1 MGVACVLSS
10 FSDADD
16 TLTLSPM
23 LVGGVEEEDWA
34 FEEAASTV
42 MELRIDSGEE
52 GRVASGGWKG
62 SGGAVILLRRVENIL
77 VEW

>member
-1 MGVACVLSS
+1 MFSS

-34 FEEAASTV
+34 FEEEAASTV

-52 GRVASGGWKG
+52 GRVASCGLES
-62 SGGAVILLRRVENIL
+62 SGGAAILLRRVENIV